1 MIMIMVTRVVG
12 FAIFLRSL
20 VQIRLQGPV
29 LETFDQ
35 TDQGLQS
42 REGVGGGGRGEHVLP
57 NIFRIIKS

>member
-1 MIMIMVTRVVG
+1 MIMIMITRVVG

-42 REGVGGGGRGEHVLP
+42 REGVGGGRGEHVLP